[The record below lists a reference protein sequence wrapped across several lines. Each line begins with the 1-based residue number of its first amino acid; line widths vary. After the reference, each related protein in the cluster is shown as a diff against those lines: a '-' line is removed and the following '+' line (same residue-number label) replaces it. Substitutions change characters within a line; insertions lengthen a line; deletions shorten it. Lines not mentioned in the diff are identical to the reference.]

1 MKNTFIRIAGV
12 TFFFPQ
18 SYEFLSKKQLQRIAK
33 ICYANNTSTLQLKY
47 KLLKG
52 LCRTFFCR
60 AVVEWLSFSHLQQL
74 LQITDFITSA
84 KTFVMQPNGNYLVHS
99 KKYSFIEFIRL
110 YGLFSELSNAQD
122 QQATQ
127 ELILKIIA
135 TVYHAEGEQYDD
147 KHLASK
153 VAQLKGL
160 NPYIAINIL
169 NEVRKNFDTLIASF
183 PTLFNGQ
190 GSSNNSVEEQQ
201 TAWTTTALAV
211 AENILQL
218 DAVLHSPAEYILFDI
233 QTKVQQAEALKKA
246 S

>member
-1 MKNTFIRIAGV
+1 MNRINYLGIKILL
-12 TFFFPQ
+12 PNQ
-18 SYEFLSKKQLQRIAK
+18 YKQLSQQQRIRIAK
-33 ICYANNTSTLQLKY
+33 ITYTQLSPIALRY
-47 KLLKG
+47 KLLKA
-52 LCRTFFCR
+52 LCKNILQRLLIEAMTFNN
-60 AVVEWLSFSHLQQL
+60 LQEL
-74 LQITDFITSA
+74 LLLTDFITSA
-84 KTFVMQPNGNYLVHS
+84 KNFVMQPNGNYLVHS
-99 KKYSFIEFIRL
+99 EKYSFIEFVRL
-110 YGLFSELSNAQD
+110 HSLFFALSNQSAEE
-122 QQATQ
+122 TQ
-127 ELILKIIA
+127 ETVLQIIA

-169 NEVRKNFDTLIASF
+169 NEVRKHFDILIASF

-190 GSSNNSVEEQQ
+190 GGSNNSIEEQQ

-233 QTKVQQAEALKKA
+233 QTKVQQAEALKKT